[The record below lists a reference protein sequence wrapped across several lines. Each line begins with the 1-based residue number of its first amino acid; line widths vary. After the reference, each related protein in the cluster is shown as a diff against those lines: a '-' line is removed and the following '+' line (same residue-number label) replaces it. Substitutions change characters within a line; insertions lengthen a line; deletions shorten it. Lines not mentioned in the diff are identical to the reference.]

1 MKRILLTIAYDGTN
15 YCGWQKQK
23 MPMVPTVEAEVEKAC
38 QRLFQDTS
46 LECIGASRTDTGVH
60 ALGQRAVVDVDT
72 TIPTEKIPLAI
83 RGYLPK
89 DIVVTKAEEVTMEF
103 HPRYDCVKKTYQYRI
118 LNTEY
123 QNPLLRN
130 YTEWIAKKLDI
141 LSMNHAAKH
150 LIGTHDFKA
159 FCAAGGSTKTTVRTI
174 FECSVTE
181 NGEEVLILVTGDGF
195 LYNMVRI
202 IAGTLIEVGKGKLS
216 PEDIPSILASR
227 DRTKAG
233 KTAGAQGLT
242 LMRIYYDSSRNS
254 LT

>member
-23 MPMVPTVEAEVEKAC
+23 MPMVPTVEAEVEKAS
-38 QRLFQDTS
+38 QRLFQDSS

-60 ALGQRAVVDVDT
+60 ALGQRAVLDVTT

-89 DIVVTKAEEVTMEF
+89 DIVVTKAEEVPMEF

-141 LSMNHAAKH
+141 LSMNQAAKH

-159 FCAAGGSTKTTVRTI
+159 FCAAGSSTKTTVRTI
-174 FECSVTE
+174 FECSVIK

-202 IAGTLIEVGKGKLS
+202 IAGTLIDVGKGKLS
-216 PEDIPSILASR
+216 PEDIPSILAGR